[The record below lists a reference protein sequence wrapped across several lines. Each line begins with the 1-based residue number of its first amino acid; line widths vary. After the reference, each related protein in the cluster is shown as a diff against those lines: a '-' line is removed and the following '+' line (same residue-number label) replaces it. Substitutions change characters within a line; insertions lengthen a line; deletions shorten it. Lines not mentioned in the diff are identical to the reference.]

1 MSVQSTFYD
10 VKLRKKV
17 TVDVVGKVTYQVRGQ
32 TRYALKGKT
41 DDGRNLTKFV
51 KKEVWEESDAPVMD

>member
-1 MSVQSTFYD
+1 MQATFYD
-10 VKLRKKV
+10 VKSRQKV

-41 DDGRNLTKFV
+41 TDGRNLTKFV
-51 KKEVWEESDAPVMD
+51 KKEDWDSANVPVAD

>member
-1 MSVQSTFYD
+1 MQATFYD

-17 TVDVVGKVTYQVRGQ
+17 TVEVVSKTTYTVKGQ
-32 TRYALKGKT
+32 TRYALRART

-51 KKEVWEESDAPVMD
+51 KKEVYDEADVPNAE